1 MMPRTFAVAWYAVL
15 LATSPGHAQQ
25 RNSPVPA
32 PVTDAGFAA
41 HSAGLPALQRP
52 RIGLVL
58 GGGGARGGAH
68 VGVLR
73 VLEEMHVPVDAI
85 AGTSMGAIV
94 GALYASGMTVS
105 EVERS
110 LLTTDWSRVLSVR
123 PDRRVREIRRKQ
135 DDPHLLVD
143 FELGFRSG
151 RLRVPGGL
159 IGAHEPT
166 LLLETL
172 LLPVSHI
179 HDYDALPIPFRAVA
193 TDIGTGE
200 AVILRGG
207 PLAQSVR
214 ASMSIPGAFP
224 AVAIDGRL
232 LVDGGVVRNLPIE
245 IVRSMDV
252 DVVIAVD
259 VGTPLQDTTSLG
271 SAFGLL
277 GQTLIIVTRANADAQ
292 LEHLR
297 DGDLHLQPDVGSVG
311 TLDFHRIELALEAG
325 ERAARA
331 AEATLRQLAVPAA
344 EYDRISRARRPRDRT
359 IIIDTVRVAA
369 VPHYSSRAIEGR
381 IRLQRGD
388 TLRTDVLTQDMRRI
402 YALGVFQQVGFDVVD
417 EGGRDVLLVRPIEKP
432 WGPNFLRLG
441 FGLLNASEGH
451 SSFDLIVN
459 YTMTGIGPL
468 DADLRTEAQVGL
480 LRRVFAEF
488 FQPLSATGRFFVA
501 PSLEARERTAPLDFA
516 SLRVSDYDIEH
527 LAAGFDIGR
536 QLGPWGQVRLGIRHQ
551 KVDAEPDIR
560 LTAPDLETRQTQ
572 YAARLLVDDL
582 DDVAFP
588 GAGVAGF
595 LAVTQVDVSPHDS
608 LTNDHARVEAGL
620 LVARSR
626 GPHTLVA
633 GLEGRASVASALPVY
648 DRLALGGLFRLSGLE
663 PNDISGDAAALVR
676 ILYFNRT
683 SSAGSLGLAGGL
695 RIGGSLEFGNT
706 WNYRKASLGNVRM
719 AGSAFVALETVLGPL
734 YLAYGIADRG
744 RKSWYL
750 LLGQAIL

>member
-1 MMPRTFAVAWYAVL
+1 
-15 LATSPGHAQQ
+15 
-25 RNSPVPA
+25 
-32 PVTDAGFAA
+32 
-41 HSAGLPALQRP
+41 
-52 RIGLVL
+52 
-58 GGGGARGGAH
+58 
-68 VGVLR
+68 
-73 VLEEMHVPVDAI
+73 
-85 AGTSMGAIV
+85 
-94 GALYASGMTVS
+94 
-105 EVERS
+105 
-110 LLTTDWSRVLSVR
+110 
-123 PDRRVREIRRKQ
+123 
-135 DDPHLLVD
+135 
-143 FELGFRSG
+143 
-151 RLRVPGGL
+151 
-159 IGAHEPT
+159 
-166 LLLETL
+166 
-172 LLPVSHI
+172 
-179 HDYDALPIPFRAVA
+179 
-193 TDIGTGE
+193 
-200 AVILRGG
+200 
-207 PLAQSVR
+207 
-214 ASMSIPGAFP
+214 
-224 AVAIDGRL
+224 
-232 LVDGGVVRNLPIE
+232 
-245 IVRSMDV
+245 
-252 DVVIAVD
+252 
-259 VGTPLQDTTSLG
+259 
-271 SAFGLL
+271 
-277 GQTLIIVTRANADAQ
+277 
-292 LEHLR
+292 
-297 DGDLHLQPDVGSVG
+297 
-311 TLDFHRIELALEAG
+311 
-325 ERAARA
+325 
-331 AEATLRQLAVPAA
+331 
-344 EYDRISRARRPRDRT
+344 
-359 IIIDTVRVAA
+359 
-369 VPHYSSRAIEGR
+369 
-381 IRLQRGD
+381 
-388 TLRTDVLTQDMRRI
+388 
-402 YALGVFQQVGFDVVD
+402 VGFDVVD